1 MSWSTSLNVIP
12 GNILKGLANGLP
24 FKCLLYF
31 CRVITTLCNVMT
43 KTIPI
48 KQKKKK
54 IVLIYDWI
62 RNTGKFYFNESVMFN
77 IC

>member
-12 GNILKGLANGLP
+12 GNILKGFANGLP

-43 KTIPI
+43 KTIAV
-48 KQKKKK
+48 K
-54 IVLIYDWI
+54 I
-62 RNTGKFYFNESVMFN
+62 RTYFMSIDINSLQF
-77 IC
+77 